1 MLKAAIRLPVG
12 AFKPRLAF
20 SGPANGVTTKF
31 DTLMTAVVFAE
42 RGEVATAQSILSSLG
57 SRLTAGGPRSL
68 GRIVKTA
75 GLGLASAAL
84 YGALYAF
91 ERPILAMTA
100 EGGYSLFLVIA
111 IAFAFSAVHGAF
123 TGRFWDTLGLK
134 ARK

>member
-1 MLKAAIRLPVG
+1 MTR
-12 AFKPRLAF
+12 
-20 SGPANGVTTKF
+20 F
-31 DTLMTAVVFAE
+31 DTLMTAVAFAE
-42 RGEVATAQSILSSLG
+42 RGEAATAQTILSNLG

-68 GRIVKTA
+68 GRIAKTV

-91 ERPILAMTA
+91 ERPILAYTA

-111 IAFAFSAVHGAF
+111 IAFAFSVVHGAF

-134 ARK
+134 AKK